1 MEIYIVLKLVWW
13 ALLGVLLIG
22 LAVMVGMDMG
32 VGAGLRYFGRT
43 DAERRSV
50 INMIA
55 PHWDGNQVW
64 FILGGGAV
72 FAAWP
77 TIYATAFSGLYVV
90 MLVLLW
96 SMIVR
101 PLDFEYRSKLPSL
114 RWRGVWDTTLF
125 ISGAVPMIVFGAAMG
140 NMLRGVPF
148 HFEWNM
154 VSYYTGSFIALFN
167 PFAVLCGLMSI
178 ALALYQ
184 GSAMVMNRGTGV
196 IRERACNLLTL
207 AGLAAVVLFT
217 VCGLWVWLMPGYVIT
232 GGAEPA
238 GPAMPLRKTVEMVSG
253 AWLNNFAAYPLL
265 WLVPGLVY
273 AGVLVGIACARRG
286 LSHVAWWLG
295 ALAWAGTIGTVG
307 TAMFPF
313 LMPSSTNPGH
323 SLTVWD
329 ASSSATTLG
338 WMLVFTAIFI
348 PIVAIY
354 TSWAFWVMRGK
365 VTPETIEHDEHAY

>member
-1 MEIYIVLKLVWW
+1 MEIYIVLKLIWW

-64 FILGGGAV
+64 FVLGGGAV

-101 PLDFEYRSKLPSL
+101 PLGFEYRSKLPSP

-140 NMLRGVPF
+140 NMLQGVPF

-154 VSYYTGSFIALFN
+154 VSYYTGSFITLFN

-196 IRERACNLLTL
+196 IRERACNLLTV
-207 AGLAAVVLFT
+207 AGLAALVLFT
-217 VCGLWVWLMPGYVIT
+217 LCGLWIWFMPGYVIT
-232 GGAEPA
+232 GGADPA
-238 GPAMPLRKTVEMVSG
+238 GPAMPLRKTVEAVSG
-253 AWLNNFAAYPLL
+253 AWLHNFAAYPLL

-273 AGVLVGIACARRG
+273 AGVLAGILFARRG
-286 LSHVAWWLG
+286 LSHMAWWLG

-307 TAMFPF
+307 SAMFPF

-329 ASSSATTLG
+329 ASSSAFTLG
-338 WMLVFTAIFI
+338 WMLVFTAVFI
-348 PIVAIY
+348 PIVVIY

-365 VTPETIEHDEHAY
+365 VTPETIANDEHAY